1 MKLKFG
7 KNKEKQ
13 ETKQKR
19 EKVSVKDYI
28 KNINKKYLKNGSYS
42 MMISVVFIIIVV
54 VVNLIT
60 GEIPSKYTQVD
71 ISDSKIY
78 SIGEQTKSFL
88 KDLEDDV
95 TIYQVVQSGSE
106 DETITN
112 LLQKYK
118 EESKHI
124 EVVQKDPVVNPQFV
138 SEYTSSNVS
147 SNSLIVVCG
156 ERSKVVDYNNMYEQ
170 SIDYNTYSYNTTGFD
185 GEGQITSAIAY
196 VTSEDLPIIYTLEG
210 HGELELDSTIKEDI
224 EKANIEIKIL
234 NLITEDSVPE
244 DTDCLFIIA
253 PSTDISD
260 EEKEAILNYLENGG
274 KAMMFS
280 DYTEESMDNF
290 DEILANYGVSRAEG
304 LVFEGD
310 TSHYAMQTPYY
321 LVPNIKSAEA
331 VSDTASS
338 GYYIL
343 APYAQ
348 GIKKSDDVRDTVTID
363 SLLTTSDSAYSKSNL
378 NSDTL
383 QKEDEDEEGP
393 FDIGVSITENVGDD
407 KTTQI
412 VYYST
417 SYLLDSNVNKMVSG
431 GNKKL
436 IMSSINW
443 MCSSDETSTISI
455 PSKSLEISYLTL
467 TAYDVSFWQICTI
480 GLIPGFFLIA
490 GFMVWFKRRKA

>member
-7 KNKEKQ
+7 KNKENQ
-13 ETKQKR
+13 EIKQKG
-19 EKVSVKDYI
+19 KKLSVKDYI
-28 KNINKKYLKNGSYS
+28 KNINKKHLKNGSYS
-42 MMISVVFIIIVV
+42 MMISVIFIVIVV
-54 VVNLIT
+54 VVNLIA
-60 GEIPSKYTQVD
+60 GEIPSKFTQID

-78 SIGEQTKSFL
+78 SIGDQTKSFL
-88 KDLEDDV
+88 KDLKDDV

-106 DETITN
+106 DETISN
-112 LLQKYK
+112 LLQKY
-118 EESKHI
+118 EDESKHI

-138 SEYTSSNVS
+138 SRYTTSDVS

-196 VTSEDLPIIYTLEG
+196 VTSEDLPVIYTLEG
-210 HGELELDSTIKEDI
+210 HGEMELDSTIKEDI
-224 EKANIEIKIL
+224 EKANIEIKSL
-234 NLITEDSVPE
+234 NLLTEDSVPE
-244 DTDCLFIIA
+244 DADCLFINS
-253 PSTDISD
+253 PTTDISD
-260 EEKEAILNYLENGG
+260 EEKESILNYLENGG
-274 KAMMFS
+274 KTMIFS

-290 DEILANYGVSRAEG
+290 DEILANYGVSRVEG

-310 TSHYAMQTPYY
+310 NSHYAMQTPYY
-321 LVPNIKSAEA
+321 LVPDINSAEA

-338 GYYIL
+338 GYYVL

-348 GIKKSDDVRDTVTID
+348 GIKKSDDVRDTVTIE
-363 SLLTTSDSAYSKSNL
+363 SLLTTSESAYSKSKL
-378 NSDTL
+378 NGDTL

-393 FDIGVSITENVGDD
+393 FDIGVSITESVGDD
-407 KTTQI
+407 KETQI

-417 SYLLDSNVNKMVSG
+417 SYLLDGNVNKMVSG
-431 GNKKL
+431 GNERL
-436 IMSSINW
+436 IMSSLNW
-443 MCSSDETSTISI
+443 MCSSDETGTISI

-480 GLIPGFFLIA
+480 GLIPGFFLAA

>member
-138 SEYTSSNVS
+138 SEYTSSKWR
-147 SNSLIVVCG
+147 
-156 ERSKVVDYNNMYEQ
+156 EKQ
-170 SIDYNTYSYNTTGFD
+170 S
-185 GEGQITSAIAY
+185 
-196 VTSEDLPIIYTLEG
+196 
-210 HGELELDSTIKEDI
+210 
-224 EKANIEIKIL
+224 
-234 NLITEDSVPE
+234 
-244 DTDCLFIIA
+244 C
-253 PSTDISD
+253 
-260 EEKEAILNYLENGG
+260 
-274 KAMMFS
+274 
-280 DYTEESMDNF
+280 
-290 DEILANYGVSRAEG
+290 
-304 LVFEGD
+304 
-310 TSHYAMQTPYY
+310 
-321 LVPNIKSAEA
+321 
-331 VSDTASS
+331 
-338 GYYIL
+338 
-343 APYAQ
+343 
-348 GIKKSDDVRDTVTID
+348 
-363 SLLTTSDSAYSKSNL
+363 
-378 NSDTL
+378 
-383 QKEDEDEEGP
+383 
-393 FDIGVSITENVGDD
+393 
-407 KTTQI
+407 
-412 VYYST
+412 
-417 SYLLDSNVNKMVSG
+417 
-431 GNKKL
+431 
-436 IMSSINW
+436 
-443 MCSSDETSTISI
+443 
-455 PSKSLEISYLTL
+455 
-467 TAYDVSFWQICTI
+467 
-480 GLIPGFFLIA
+480 
-490 GFMVWFKRRKA
+490 